1 MPQSKRSEVD
11 RRRALL
17 EDLDVKK
24 ALLGRTRELAAL
36 LAISQ
41 TATQSLETD
50 KILNDTLDKS
60 LEILDF
66 DVGYI
71 RTLDAEKKNL
81 IVRVARG
88 LSSPE
93 FLRTSFPLDSTDP
106 IVGKIVFKTQ
116 KPSLLSQHYVN
127 KISCLVS
134 STVFSAS
141 LNCESTCKI
150 GVFSRM
156 VTLKI
161 CRIEYKL

>member
-71 RTLDAEKKNL
+71 RTLDAEKK
-81 IVRVARG
+81 I
-88 LSSPE
+88 
-93 FLRTSFPLDSTDP
+93 
-106 IVGKIVFKTQ
+106 
-116 KPSLLSQHYVN
+116 
-127 KISCLVS
+127 
-134 STVFSAS
+134 
-141 LNCESTCKI
+141 
-150 GVFSRM
+150 
-156 VTLKI
+156 
-161 CRIEYKL
+161 

>member
-41 TATQSLETD
+41 TATQSLETE

-93 FLRTSFPLDSTDP
+93 FLSTSFPMDSLDP

-116 KPSLLSQHYVN
+116 KPYIGTDIGKIRCFRRGPWKKKGLSP
-127 KISCLVS
+127 
-134 STVFSAS
+134 
-141 LNCESTCKI
+141 
-150 GVFSRM
+150 
-156 VTLKI
+156 
-161 CRIEYKL
+161 

>member
-11 RRRALL
+11 RRRAFL

-41 TATQSLETD
+41 TATQSLETE

-71 RTLDAEKKNL
+71 RTLDAEKK
-81 IVRVARG
+81 I
-88 LSSPE
+88 
-93 FLRTSFPLDSTDP
+93 
-106 IVGKIVFKTQ
+106 
-116 KPSLLSQHYVN
+116 
-127 KISCLVS
+127 
-134 STVFSAS
+134 
-141 LNCESTCKI
+141 
-150 GVFSRM
+150 
-156 VTLKI
+156 
-161 CRIEYKL
+161 